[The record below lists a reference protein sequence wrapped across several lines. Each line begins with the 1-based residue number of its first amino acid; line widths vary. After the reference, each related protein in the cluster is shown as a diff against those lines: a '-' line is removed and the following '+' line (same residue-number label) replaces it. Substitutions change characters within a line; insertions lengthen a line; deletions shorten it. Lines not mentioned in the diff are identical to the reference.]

1 MNMEL
6 VMLPWSPAAC
16 IVFTRASRLSAPLLN
31 HLYRLYRCTAHRALF
46 LRKMALAHRGL
57 ATGLT
62 CRVVAGSRR
71 PALVRVPGRPGV
83 SAAVDRHGQKSLEVR
98 AAAVS
103 IYFPLHLSVLMILH
117 AIGPTGVAAVWCVV
131 SS

>member
-1 MNMEL
+1 
-6 VMLPWSPAAC
+6 MLPWPPAAC
-16 IVFTRASRLSAPLLN
+16 IVSTFASRFSAPFLN

-46 LRKMALAHRGL
+46 LRQMALAHRGL

-83 SAAVDRHGQKSLEVR
+83 SAAVERHGQKSLELR

-103 IYFPLHLSVLMILH
+103 IYLCLNVSVLMILH
-117 AIGPTGVAAVWCVV
+117 AMGLTCVAAVWCVV